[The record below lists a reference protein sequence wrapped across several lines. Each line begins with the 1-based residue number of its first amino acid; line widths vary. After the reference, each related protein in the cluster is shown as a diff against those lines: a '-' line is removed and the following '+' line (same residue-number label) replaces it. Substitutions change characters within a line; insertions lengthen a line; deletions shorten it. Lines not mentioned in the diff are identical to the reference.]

1 MAKYIFITGGVT
13 SSLGKGILAA
23 SLGKLLQSRGY
34 RVAIQKL
41 EPYLNVDA
49 GTMSPYEHGECYVT
63 NDGVETDLDLGHYER
78 FLDAPTSR
86 SNYITTG
93 YIYSKVIEKEREGGF
108 LGKTVQVVPH
118 ITDAI
123 KESIL
128 ELGKSNEY
136 DFIISEV
143 GGCVGDIESL
153 PYIEAIRQLRFSLPK
168 NNFLS
173 IHLTLIPYL
182 SKADELKTKP
192 TQHSVRQ
199 LQSMGIQPDII
210 VCRTE
215 KNLTDSVRQK
225 IALFCS
231 IDAECVFEAIDVD
244 TIYKVPLFMQEEG
257 LDKKVLEILKLEGIK
272 DSDLTVWKNF
282 IKGYTTA
289 SSKIKIGLVGKYT
302 EVPDAYKSINE
313 ALIHAGVH
321 QNVSIDL
328 KLIPAAFVNSSNVID
343 YLGGLQG
350 IIIGPG
356 YGKRGIEGKI
366 AAIQYARL
374 HSMPTLGI
382 CLGMQCMVVEFA
394 RNVMNWENAAST
406 ELDTETQFPV
416 IDIMQSQI
424 GISQLGGTN
433 RLGAQPC
440 LVKNSSRAYK
450 CYSKERVVER
460 HRHRYEFNDK
470 YAQDFKKFG
479 MHITGIHPESHLTE
493 IIEIENHPWYIG
505 VQFHPEL
512 QSTPQYPHPL
522 FVGFVNASKNSNR
535 IA

>member
-1 MAKYIFITGGVT
+1 MSKYVFITGGVT

-34 RVAIQKL
+34 KVAIQKL

-78 FLDAPTSR
+78 FLDTPTSR
-86 SNYITTG
+86 ANYITTG
-93 YIYSKVIEKEREGGF
+93 FIYSQVIKKEREGGYG
-108 LGKTVQVVPH
+108 GKTVQVIPH

-123 KESIL
+123 KENIL
-128 ELGKSNEY
+128 ELEKKERY

-153 PYIEAIRQLRFSLPK
+153 PYIEAIRQLKFVLPK

-192 TQHSVRQ
+192 TQHSVKQ

-215 KNLTDSVRQK
+215 KSLNENVRQK
-225 IALFCS
+225 IALFCN
-231 IDAECVFEAIDVD
+231 IDFDCVFEAIDVD
-244 TIYKVPLFMQEEG
+244 TIYKVPICMQEEG
-257 LDKKVLEILKLEGIK
+257 LDKKILEILKLDNSRG
-272 DSDLTVWKNF
+272 SNLTVWKDF

-289 SSKIKIGLVGKYT
+289 STTIKIGLVGKYT

-313 ALIHAGVH
+313 ALIHAGVFK
-321 QNVSIDL
+321 NVSIDL
-328 KLIPAAFVNSSNVID
+328 TLIPAALVTKTNVTD
-343 YLGGLQG
+343 YLSAMQG
-350 IIIGPG
+350 IIVGPG

-366 AAIQYARL
+366 VTIQYARENNI
-374 HSMPTLGI
+374 PTLGI

-394 RNVMNWENAAST
+394 RNIIGWHESAST
-406 ELDTETQFPV
+406 ELDPETKFPV
-416 IDIMQSQI
+416 IDIMYSQI
-424 GISQLGGTN
+424 GISKLGGTN

-440 LVKNSSRAYK
+440 LLKKNSIVYECYK
-450 CYSKERVVER
+450 KEIISER

-470 YAQDFKKFG
+470 YAEDLKKFG
-479 MHITGIHPESHLTE
+479 MQITGTHPESHLTE
-493 IIEIENHPWYIG
+493 IVELDNHPWYLG

-512 QSTPQYPHPL
+512 QSTPQNPHPL
-522 FVGFVNASKNSNR
+522 FIGFVSAAKKK
-535 IA
+535 